1 MTSHGILVYCA
12 PTEIRDRSK
21 CFTSRRIRVLQYVTT
36 QGSTCLTPVL
46 AGGPR
51 AAPAPLRRT
60 IAFLVSRKL
69 KSTCIDSHDYRG
81 IADESASEPRN
92 KDYCP
97 DFALVR
103 HVLRDHGATFVEAKE
118 QGDYYYHLPALA
130 EDKGTRRLKLRV
142 EGEKREL
149 IYYQDSQE
157 ADTRV
162 SQFQLWS
169 IHDPLVIE
177 VLDVA
182 LGNRVIERKQ
192 RELWHKNNIRF
203 NLDTVED
210 VGQILEVEAQSED
223 GPDIGAQVEEC
234 RRFLGP

>member
-1 MTSHGILVYCA
+1 MRLSVHLNR
-12 PTEIRDRSK
+12 EIK
-21 CFTSRRIRVLQYVTT
+21 
-36 QGSTCLTPVL
+36 
-46 AGGPR
+46 A
-51 AAPAPLRRT
+51 
-60 IAFLVSRKL
+60 
-69 KSTCIDSHDYRG
+69 
-81 IADESASEPRN
+81 
-92 KDYCP
+92 YCP
-97 DFALVR
+97 DFAPVR

-118 QGDYYYHLPALA
+118 QVDYYYHLPALA

-149 IYYQDSQE
+149 IYYRDPQE

-162 SQFQLWS
+162 SQFQLWP

-182 LGNRVIERKQ
+182 LGNRVIVRKQ

-210 VGQILEVEAQSED
+210 VGQIIETPVAGNETKSAVPTVAEAGVRAPRSR
-223 GPDIGAQVEEC
+223 A
-234 RRFLGP
+234 

>member
-1 MTSHGILVYCA
+1 M
-12 PTEIRDRSK
+12 
-21 CFTSRRIRVLQYVTT
+21 
-36 QGSTCLTPVL
+36 
-46 AGGPR
+46 
-51 AAPAPLRRT
+51 
-60 IAFLVSRKL
+60 
-69 KSTCIDSHDYRG
+69 
-81 IADESASEPRN
+81 
-92 KDYCP
+92 
-97 DFALVR
+97 R

-118 QGDYYYHLPALA
+118 QVDYYYHLPALA

-149 IYYQDSQE
+149 IYYRDPQE

-162 SQFQLWS
+162 SQFQLWP

-182 LGNRVIERKQ
+182 LGNRVIVRKQ

-210 VGQILEVEAQSED
+210 VGQILETPVAGNELNPQFQPWLKQAVGHLVLAHELDQKPMYLPRFVHVLPYHVVELL
-223 GPDIGAQVEEC
+223 GIGCQIV
-234 RRFLGP
+234 